1 MGFGASVL
9 ANGQKLLE
17 KTNDKC
23 LAIAKELFVSIVN
36 LSPSP
41 SNPGSW
47 ADGLLANQWYPAI
60 GTFSSEVGT
69 ATSPYG
75 AGSLARIAN
84 LTTNSEAFFG
94 KDGVITLSNNVSYAY
109 RAEVLGWPVEDGWSG
124 KVGPYLMVAKSLQA
138 IATRNR

>member
-41 SNPGSW
+41 IHPGSW
-47 ADGLLANQWYPAI
+47 ADGLLVNQWYPAV
-60 GTFSSEVGT
+60 GSFSNQVGT
-69 ATSPYG
+69 STSPYG
-75 AGSLARIAN
+75 AESIARIYN
-84 LTTNSEAFFG
+84 LTDNSTAFKG
-94 KDGVITLSNNVSYAY
+94 KDGMVTLSNNVSYAY
-109 RAEVLGWPVEDGWSG
+109 RAEALGWPADEGWTG

-138 IATRNR
+138 VSARNR